1 MPNLKFIALVAL
13 GLKTSSICWAVDL
26 PASKVFIES
35 FDCHKFTEDK
45 KYSDEVLF
53 QLAQIF
59 AGRKFDTK
67 VEAKRY
73 LENEIEEG
81 ELLKMNELF
90 FLKAMDC
97 AREKI
102 SEKRS

>member
-1 MPNLKFIALVAL
+1 
-13 GLKTSSICWAVDL
+13 
-26 PASKVFIES
+26 
-35 FDCHKFTEDK
+35 
-45 KYSDEVLF
+45 
-53 QLAQIF
+53 
-59 AGRKFDTK
+59 

-73 LENEIEEG
+73 LENEIEEE
-81 ELLKMNELF
+81 ELSKINELF